1 MKILIVILLIFNQ
14 LNSGFA
20 QIHRTVKVR
29 AGSKVVDY
37 FSQSEIYR
45 YPEFTQ
51 GRVVFE
57 DGKYSINELNYC
69 ILTGEMQFLSPK
81 RDTMV
86 IINENKIDFVEILED
101 TFYYDNGFLEVV
113 DGKNIL
119 MAMKQYVKM
128 SNIER
133 PGALGSR
140 PSGIQATPYSEL
152 YIHKGR
158 NLHLTVP
165 DDIVLSANT
174 DFFIGTKSEGFT
186 LYKKKRVMQL
196 FPDHNT
202 LIENFINE
210 QNIDFKDKEKLI
222 LLTDYLQTLKVVP
235 NYFSSGPD
243 PD

>member
-1 MKILIVILLIFNQ
+1 
-14 LNSGFA
+14 
-20 QIHRTVKVR
+20 
-29 AGSKVVDY
+29 
-37 FSQSEIYR
+37 
-45 YPEFTQ
+45 
-51 GRVVFE
+51 
-57 DGKYSINELNYC
+57 
-69 ILTGEMQFLSPK
+69 
-81 RDTMV
+81 MV
-86 IINENKIDFVEILED
+86 IINESKIDFVEIMED

-113 DGKNIL
+113 EGKNIL

-140 PSGIQATPYSEL
+140 PSGIQAVSYSEL
-152 YIHKGR
+152 YVHKGR
-158 NLHLTVP
+158 KLHLKVP

-174 DFFIGTKSEGFT
+174 DFYIGTKSEGFT

-210 QNIDFKDKEKLI
+210 QNINFKDKEKLI
-222 LLTDYLQTLKVVP
+222 LLTDYLQTLKEVP
-235 NYFSSGPD
+235 NYLSSGPD